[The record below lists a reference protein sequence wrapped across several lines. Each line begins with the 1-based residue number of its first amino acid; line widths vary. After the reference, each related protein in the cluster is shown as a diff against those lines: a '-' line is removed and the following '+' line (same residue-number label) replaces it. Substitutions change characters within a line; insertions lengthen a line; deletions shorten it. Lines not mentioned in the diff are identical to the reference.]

1 MNTVRRFLPLL
12 KTLAGAAI
20 LAVLIWRLGTGAV
33 IDALHAISAGEVL
46 AALVI
51 GVLTTVVSAWRW
63 CLVARRLGLELPLA
77 RAVADCYQALFLN
90 SVLPAG
96 VLGDVQRAVSHG
108 RESGDVGRGVRAVV
122 LERTAGHVVFMVV
135 GVVVLLA
142 QPDLLFVVVADLVPG
157 IGGAMGVLVAVVVAA
172 VLGAWMLRSWVRGS
186 WVLGSRVLSRER
198 LDRIRGAL
206 RTGVTEARVGLLSR
220 DMWPALVLLSVAA
233 VVGYLALFVVAA
245 RAAGSEATVLTL
257 LPLLMLA
264 LLVMG
269 LPINIGGWGP
279 REAVLAV
286 SFGAV
291 GMGAAQGLTAAVV
304 YGVLSMIACLPG
316 AAVLVLRRVTG
327 SRRTR
332 RPGSTAV
339 PVPSPRTPVTADRSH
354 PTPCTRPCPAS
365 AGGDGRRPTSLL
377 TGSPA

>member
-1 MNTVRRFLPLL
+1 MSEIRRFLPLL
-12 KTLAGAAI
+12 KTLVGAAI
-20 LAVLIWRLGTGAV
+20 VAVLIWRLGTGAV
-33 IDALHAISAGEVL
+33 VDALRAISAGEVL
-46 AALVI
+46 AALGI

-77 RAVADCYQALFLN
+77 TAVADCYQALFLN

-96 VLGDVQRAVSHG
+96 MLGDVQRAVSHG
-108 RESGDVGRGVRAVV
+108 RKSGDVGRGVRAVV

-142 QPDLLFVVVADLVPG
+142 QPDLLVAVAADLIPG
-157 IGGAMGVLVAVVVAA
+157 IGGAVGVLTAVVVAA
-172 VLGAWMLRSWVRGS
+172 LLGAWMLRSRM
-186 WVLGSRVLSRER
+186 LGRCR

-206 RTGVTEARVGLLSR
+206 HSGVTEARVGLLSR
-220 DMWPALVLLSVAA
+220 DTWPALVLLSVAA
-233 VVGYLALFVVAA
+233 VAGYLALFVVAA
-245 RAAGSEATVLTL
+245 RAAGSDAAVVTL

-286 SFGAV
+286 AFAAV

-316 AAVLVLRRVTG
+316 VAVLALRRVTG

-332 RPGSTAV
+332 PPGSPAA
-339 PVPSPRTPVTADRSH
+339 PVPSLRTPATVDRSH
-354 PTPCTRPCPAS
+354 PTPCTLPCPAS
-365 AGGDGRRPTSLL
+365 ADGDGRRPASLL